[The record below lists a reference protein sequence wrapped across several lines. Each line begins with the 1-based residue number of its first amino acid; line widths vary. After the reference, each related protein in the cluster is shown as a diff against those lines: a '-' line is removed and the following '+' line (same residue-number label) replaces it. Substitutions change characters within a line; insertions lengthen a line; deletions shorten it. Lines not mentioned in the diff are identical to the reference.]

1 MIVVADTS
9 PINYLIQIDA
19 DHLLPRLYGRIV
31 IPSAVMQ
38 ELRDSRAPGIVRQW
52 LSRLPKWAEVRLPSA
67 DPDAEL
73 LRLDGGERE
82 AIQLSQELEADLL
95 LIDEHSGRKEAKR
108 RGLMTTG
115 TLGVLLS
122 AGELRL
128 IEPESAYRR
137 LLLETSFRTSDRL
150 ESHFSE
156 QARQQS

>member
-9 PINYLIQIDA
+9 PINYLIQINA

-38 ELRDSRAPGIVRQW
+38 ELRDSRAPAAVHLW
-52 LSRLPKWAEVRLPSA
+52 LGQMPQWAEVRLPSV
-67 DPDAEL
+67 DPDAKL

-82 AIQLSQELEADLL
+82 AIQLSQELDADLL
-95 LIDEHSGRKEAKR
+95 LIDEHAGRSEAKR

-128 IEPESAYRR
+128 IDPEKAHRR
-137 LLLETSFRTSDRL
+137 LLLETSFRTSNRL
-150 ESHFSE
+150 EAHFLE